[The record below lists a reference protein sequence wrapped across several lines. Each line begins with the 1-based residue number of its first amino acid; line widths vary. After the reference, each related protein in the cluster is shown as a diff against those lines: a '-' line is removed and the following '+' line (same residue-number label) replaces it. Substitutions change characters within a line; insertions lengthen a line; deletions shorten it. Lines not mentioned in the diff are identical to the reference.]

1 MKHIDFYLDFIS
13 PYAHLAFEHLPEALE
28 GLSYSVAYKPVL
40 LGALLKQHG
49 QLGPAEIP
57 SKRSW
62 TYRHVLWLGQAH
74 GIQIEMPAS
83 HPYNPLAHLRL
94 ALSTGDD
101 GTVSRLVAETILR
114 HVWRGGEEAGD
125 PARLAALTAQLKPL
139 RDANSEDPAQAQ
151 HRRSAAAGR
160 VRHAGLCGRRA
171 PLLGLRRPRDAARLP
186 RRRRMVRRPAMGRGR
201 PAPVP
206 AAQQQTGLSEN
217 PSKGSISYKLKRA
230 ARVSP

>member
-62 TYRHVLWLGQAH
+62 TYRHVLWLGHAN

-83 HPYNPLAHLRL
+83 HPYNPLSHLRL
-94 ALSTGDD
+94 ALSTSDD
-101 GTVSRLVAETILR
+101 GRISRLVAETIFR

-125 PARLAALTAQLKPL
+125 ATRLAALAAQLSSKRAIDSDESKALLKRNTDEALALGVFGTPAYVVDGRL
-139 RDANSEDPAQAQ
+139 FWGFDGLAMLRAYLSRDAWFDGPQW
-151 HRRSAAAGR
+151 AAADQR
-160 VRHAGLCGRRA
+160 
-171 PLLGLRRPRDAARLP
+171 PSLLR
-186 RRRRMVRRPAMGRGR
+186 
-201 PAPVP
+201 
-206 AAQQQTGLSEN
+206 S
-217 PSKGSISYKLKRA
+217 SKG
-230 ARVSP
+230 